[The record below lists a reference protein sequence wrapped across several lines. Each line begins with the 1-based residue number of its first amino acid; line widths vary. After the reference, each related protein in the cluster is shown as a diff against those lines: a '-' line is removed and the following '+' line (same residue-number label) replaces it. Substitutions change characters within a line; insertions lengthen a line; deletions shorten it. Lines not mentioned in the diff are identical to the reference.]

1 MRNGSGI
8 LSVMIKTTELAKGL
22 PWLLII
28 GGVIGIL
35 CSVILVH
42 DQVAIW
48 KNPNFVPACS
58 LNPVVNCGTV
68 IDSKQG
74 EVFGIPAPFF
84 GLLVFPALVTIGT
97 AILAG
102 AKLKRWFWQWLGA
115 GAVGGVAF
123 ALWLFWLSMYKV
135 HALCPFCLM
144 VDVVVYAI
152 AWYVTLYNL
161 EHGYL
166 ILPKRLDRVAR
177 FARKHHLDILIA
189 WLLLLVVLILNHF
202 WYYYGQ
208 YF

>member
-1 MRNGSGI
+1 
-8 LSVMIKTTELAKGL
+8 MIKTTELAKGL

-28 GGVIGIL
+28 GGVIGVL

-42 DQVAIW
+42 DQIEIW

-58 LNPVVNCGTV
+58 LNPVINCGTV

-74 EVFGIPAPFF
+74 DILDIPPPFF
-84 GLLVFPALVTIGT
+84 GLLLFPALVTVGAT
-97 AILAG
+97 MLAG
-102 AKLKRWFWQWLGA
+102 AKLKRWFWQWLEA
-115 GAVGGVAF
+115 GMIGGVAF

-135 HALCPFCLM
+135 HALCPFCLT
-144 VDVVVYAI
+144 VDVVVYTV

-166 ILPKRLDRVAR
+166 ILPKRLDSAAR
-177 FARKHHLDILIA
+177 FARRHHLDILIT
-189 WLLLLVVLILNHF
+189 WFLLLIVLILNHF